1 MVVAIKMQPE
11 SDCTLLTSPR
21 CKTHMIVSTSYQCTW
36 CGTKVS
42 QDGVLTTCECGK
54 PLKAVFDWGATTP
67 DRNNIAGENNSLWR
81 YRAVLPPIENDHIV
95 SLHEGWTP
103 MINGVIHSGVSVL
116 FKDESVN
123 PTGSFKDRGMT
134 MAVSHAKRSGIT
146 ELCLPSAG
154 NAGVSAAIYCDTA
167 GITCHVFL
175 PETIPAPFVEVTEK
189 SGADLRLGGRTIADA
204 AAKMRESMG
213 EGWFDLSTLKEPFR
227 VEGKK
232 TLGYE
237 IAEQL
242 DWSLPDAIVYPT
254 GGGTGLVGMWK
265 AFNEMSQLGW
275 IDGPAAFPRMVVA
288 QSDGCAPIVKAFAD
302 GSPQHEP
309 WVNSHTDALGLNVPA
324 PLGGAWILKTVRES
338 NGMAVMVDEN
348 KVMDATAEVND
359 LSGIDGSCEAGV
371 SWLTFKTLVEA
382 GWIKKGERVVIPIT
396 GGAERYVLHESEV
409 M

>member
-1 MVVAIKMQPE
+1 M
-11 SDCTLLTSPR
+11 
-21 CKTHMIVSTSYQCTW
+21 
-36 CGTKVS
+36 
-42 QDGVLTTCECGK
+42 TTCKCGK
-54 PLKAVFDWGATTP
+54 PLTVVFDWGTTNP
-67 DRNNIAGENNSLWR
+67 DRKEIAVENNSLWR
-81 YRAVLPPIENDHIV
+81 YKEVLPPIDNEHIV
-95 SLHEGWTP
+95 SLDEGWTP
-103 MINGVIHSGVSVL
+103 MSNGIVHSGVAVF

-123 PTGSFKDRGMT
+123 PTGSFKDRGMA
-134 MAVSHAKRSGIT
+134 MAVSHAKRNGIT

-154 NAGVSAAIYCDTA
+154 NAGVSAAAYCDAA

-175 PETIPAPFVEVTEK
+175 PETIPAPFIEATEY

-204 AAKMRESMG
+204 AAKMRENRDD
-213 EGWFDLSTLKEPFR
+213 GWFDLSTLKEPFR

-242 DWSLPDAIVYPT
+242 DWRLPDVIVYPT
-254 GGGTGLVGMWK
+254 GGGTGLIGMWK

-275 IDGPAAFPRMVVA
+275 IDTTAALPRMVVA
-288 QSDGCAPIVKAFAD
+288 QSDGCAPIVKAFAE
-302 GSPQHEP
+302 GSIQHKL
-309 WVNSHTDALGLNVPA
+309 WGDSHTDALGLNVPT

-359 LSGIDGSCEAGV
+359 RSEIDGSCEAGV
-371 SWLTFKTLVEA
+371 SWLTFKALVQA

-396 GGAERYVLHESEV
+396 GGAEKYV
-409 M
+409 